1 MLLETVEEG
10 RLYRLSLVTE
20 VGLRSAAGIDLTVVL
35 ESNHPAHRTLRVP
48 ISFADPGTNAA
59 PVNLGH

>member
-1 MLLETVEEG
+1 VLLETVEKG

-20 VGLRSAAGIDLTVVL
+20 VGLRSAEGNDLAVVL

-48 ISFADPGTNAA
+48 ISFADPGTNAT
-59 PVNLGH
+59 PVNAGQ